1 MQHVAVPTHISGHT
15 LDLLVTTDEDSIL
28 SSRPSVK
35 SLCFSDHH
43 LVSCQLRLNR
53 DLPVPV
59 TYTYRPL
66 RRMDMESFRRDLFA
80 SSLFLDDENITADD
94 YADLINAEVTRVL
107 DIHAPLR
114 TMKKRQGK
122 HDDGWS
128 DGTERRVVRRTSR
141 STLKP
146 PKRPRL

>member
-94 YADLINAEVTRVL
+94 YADLIDAEVTRVL

-114 TMKKRQGK
+114 TIKKRQGK
-122 HDDGWS
+122 HDCHWLLA
-128 DGTERRVVRRTSR
+128 EARAA
-141 STLKP
+141 
-146 PKRPRL
+146 KRK

>member
-28 SSRPSVK
+28 SSHPSVK

-80 SSLFLDDENITADD
+80 SSLFLDDENITADN
-94 YADLINAEVTRVL
+94 YADLIDAEVTRVL
-107 DIHAPLR
+107 GIHAPLR

-122 HDDGWS
+122 HDCRWLS
-128 DGTERRVVRRTSR
+128 AEARAAKRKRRRLERR
-141 STLKP
+141 
-146 PKRPRL
+146 